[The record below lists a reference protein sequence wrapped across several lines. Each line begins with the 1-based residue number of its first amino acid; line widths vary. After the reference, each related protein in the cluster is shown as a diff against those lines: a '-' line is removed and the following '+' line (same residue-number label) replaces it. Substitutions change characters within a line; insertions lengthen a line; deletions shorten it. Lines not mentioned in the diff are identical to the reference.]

1 MKKRIPF
8 LALVL
13 VLILALALPALAEP
27 TECTHENKNP
37 VARQEPNCTE
47 RGWEAHMLCAD
58 CGMPFD
64 LAGNPLD
71 DIPYIECNQDH
82 DYDTTQWGYAD
93 DYGHAH
99 TCTRNPEH
107 HDEIQFHYPEDPEVY
122 PQICAECGY
131 VIQEAPLD
139 TPVTL
144 TLPFLLTVEKTG
156 ELDPGPET
164 FRFIPGEFGA
174 PVELTVTK
182 DSVETNGEKT
192 YEGSFVFTLPEYQL
206 RNLEEGFF
214 FYQVKSD
221 AEGWIYDGTTYYV
234 MPRFVDNTANAEW
247 QILPLNEE
255 GFPDYNSPLNQM
267 VFTNFYNAQKPT
279 KPETE
284 PTTEPT
290 TAPTTEATTPS
301 TTEEIVI
308 PPTGDGGQPLLWT
321 ALILVSSAAGICT
334 VLLGRKRSIHMR

>member
-27 TECTHENKNP
+27 TECTHERKNP

-64 LAGNPLD
+64 LAGSPLD

-82 DYDTTQWGYAD
+82 DYDTTQWGYVD

-99 TCTRNPEH
+99 TCIRNPEH
-107 HDEIQFHYPEDPEVY
+107 HDEIRFHYPEDPEVY
-122 PQICAECGY
+122 PLVCAECGY
-131 VIQEAPLD
+131 VIQEEPVD
-139 TPVTL
+139 TIVTVTL
-144 TLPFLLTVEKTG
+144 PSLLTVEKTG

-192 YEGSFVFTLPEYQL
+192 YEGSFVFTLPEYRL
-206 RNLEEGFF
+206 RNLEEGFL
-214 FYQVKSD
+214 FYQVKED
-221 AEGWIYDGTTYYV
+221 AQGGP
-234 MPRFVDNTANAEW
+234 MTA
-247 QILPLNEE
+247 Q
-255 GFPDYNSPLNQM
+255 
-267 VFTNFYNAQKPT
+267 
-279 KPETE
+279 
-284 PTTEPT
+284 
-290 TAPTTEATTPS
+290 
-301 TTEEIVI
+301 
-308 PPTGDGGQPLLWT
+308 
-321 ALILVSSAAGICT
+321 
-334 VLLGRKRSIHMR
+334 SIMSCPIS